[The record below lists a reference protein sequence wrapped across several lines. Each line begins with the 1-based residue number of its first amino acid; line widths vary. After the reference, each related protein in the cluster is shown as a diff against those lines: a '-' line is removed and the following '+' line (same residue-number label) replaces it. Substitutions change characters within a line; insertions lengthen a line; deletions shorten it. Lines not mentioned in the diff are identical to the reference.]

1 MASFFSCANSALG
14 QESQDCLEEEACL
27 QSLEM
32 WVLSIQRQAAGGGTS
47 GDFYTKGRGEGL
59 PFVNFIVN
67 GCQSPQTVMN
77 APHALGSGP
86 HASE

>member
-1 MASFFSCANSALG
+1 M
-14 QESQDCLEEEACL
+14 

-32 WVLSIQRQAAGGGTS
+32 WTLSGGEWRRFLHYRKGS
-47 GDFYTKGRGEGL
+47 GQGEGL
-59 PFVNFIVN
+59 QFVNSIAT